1 MIFQPEISACSIKL
15 IGQFNPAI
23 FHPAWL
29 HSKRIEQ
36 INSEFAGDFITL
48 REFAQFSIENR
59 SYLVQTD
66 RFQLATSTA
75 PWVKILDITTKIFHE
90 HLYHTPI
97 TAFGINHEV
106 HFRLSSWAARVRLG
120 RTLAPVDPWG
130 KFGQDMDVEQRN
142 LTGGLQSLTM
152 KRKSIVHG
160 SRFETNVTIE
170 PSSKIS
176 DGTGV
181 YMRVNAHHSIE
192 GVSDGYG
199 SEEAMSLLAERF
211 EPTLE
216 ESETIFNTIMVEGKK
231 Q

>member
-1 MIFQPEISACSIKL
+1 MIFQPEISACSIVL

-29 HSKRIEQ
+29 HSNSIEQ
-36 INSEFAGDFITL
+36 INSEFTGDLITL
-48 REFAQFSIENR
+48 RDFARFSIETR

-75 PWVKILDITTKIFHE
+75 PWVKILDITTKNFRE
-90 HLYHTPI
+90 HLNHTPI
-97 TAFGINHEV
+97 TAFGINKEV
-106 HFRLSSWAARVRLG
+106 HFRLSSWTARVRLG
-120 RTLAPVDPWG
+120 RTLAPVEPWG